1 MTNGKINYPLMS
13 AVRHIV
19 VQAVARPCSQIRAV
33 RASLAVRLAV
43 ADTLCPC
50 HVPVPRTVVP
60 PCGLKVAPLLVYAHM
75 VTVEPLVVP
84 MPAVT
89 HSLLWKYWMS
99 KFIFSG
105 PAMRNPRSSGMQSC
119 GRVVFRM
126 QSTFA
131 NVHLPI
137 GPFRDWIVTW
147 PLCRSK

>member
-60 PCGLKVAPLLVYAHM
+60 PCGLKVAPLLVYANWRPHGHRRA
-75 VTVEPLVVP
+75 TRCSNASSYPLVVVEVLDVEVYIFWSRDAE
-84 MPAVT
+84 PA
-89 HSLLWKYWMS
+89 
-99 KFIFSG
+99 
-105 PAMRNPRSSGMQSC
+105 
-119 GRVVFRM
+119 
-126 QSTFA
+126 
-131 NVHLPI
+131 
-137 GPFRDWIVTW
+137 
-147 PLCRSK
+147 